1 MANRFLRLAAI
12 PFFQKSNTPKDFFN
26 CKDRVVFFAKS
37 TQKISTLSSLQSKIF
52 RACLGHTPDIRKNG
66 DLYIGVCLFIVA
78 RKTVNVPTEIFSC
91 PRKIGRN
98 KTTPLNQK
106 NGGEKHFREAEILCR
121 ESRFIVRACISKL
134 LEVWAIAFFAIALA
148 FNIFCKWNLTVK

>member
-1 MANRFLRLAAI
+1 MVANRKIAI
-12 PFFQKSNTPKDFFN
+12 SSHSVFPKSNTSKDFFN

-78 RKTVNVPTEIFSC
+78 RKTVNLPTKNFPC
-91 PRKIGRN
+91 HRKIGRN

-106 NGGEKHFREAEILCR
+106 NGGE
-121 ESRFIVRACISKL
+121 
-134 LEVWAIAFFAIALA
+134 
-148 FNIFCKWNLTVK
+148 NIFVKQKFYVEKVALSLGLA